1 MGLSYKEIP
10 MHMVALVNHSLLG
23 IHKNQLNANLD
34 TFFSILSLNAS
45 NDVIMAS
52 RILPQQKSAKKS
64 R

>member
-10 MHMVALVNHSLLG
+10 MHMVALLNHSLLG
-23 IHKNQLNANLD
+23 VHKKSAECD
-34 TFFSILSLNAS
+34 TFFSMLSLNAS